1 MLKLL
6 RNLFLLCA
14 ITMAGQVFA
23 QSKATEKADELFEQ
37 EAYIEA
43 VQAYREAFLKEP
55 APVQKAR
62 IVFQIAESYRLAN
75 DTENAKDW
83 YQKSIKA
90 KHNNPMHYYYLG
102 KMHLQEGNYDA
113 AISQFENY
121 KNAEPNSELGDNG
134 IASAKAAQE
143 WGDKPTRW
151 VVTNEEVI
159 NSAATDMDPSFLDK
173 RNTTLVFTSSREG
186 STGKDLDKRTG
197 ENFQDLWFTEK
208 DRKGRWSEPAL
219 LDPTINTEV
228 NEGSAELNAKKN
240 TIYFTRCPMS
250 KKEVLGCDVMKAT
263 YVGGKV
269 SNITKVELKKEGEES
284 FTTGQP
290 TLDKRE
296 EVLVFS
302 SDFEGGQGGQDLWMI
317 VYDKKAKEWSEPK
330 NLGPKINT
338 PGDEMYPFLHD
349 DGSLYFSSDGHV
361 GLGGLDI
368 FVSKSIGEFRWG
380 DPENMMV
387 PINSSY
393 DDYGIVFNKTKKEG
407 FFSSNRDGG
416 RGKDDI
422 YSFYY
427 PPMVFALQGTVKD
440 KDSDEPIQ
448 DATVE
453 IAGSDGAAFSA
464 LTDANG
470 AFAFAENGLQRY
482 INGDVNYSIT
492 VRKKDYLIAKDRI
505 STVDAQESM
514 TFVVD
519 FLLQYST
526 PDQAIELPEVL
537 YELDKA
543 DLLPQSKDSLD
554 YLYQIMV
561 DNPTI
566 EIELRAHTDSR
577 GDDAYNME
585 LSQRRAQS
593 CIDYLISKGV
603 DPDRMKAQGYG
614 ETMPRVT
621 DEEIAA
627 LPSEDIKEKAH
638 QMNRRTEFVVLS
650 FNYIPKDKIETE
662 DSSSED
668 EDN

>member
-1 MLKLL
+1 MKRLL
-6 RNLFLLCA
+6 GLIFVCFISTVVL
-14 ITMAGQVFA
+14 A
-23 QSKATEKADELFEQ
+23 QSKTTLKADELFAQ

-62 IVFQIAESYRLAN
+62 IVFQIAESYRLMN
-75 DTENAKDW
+75 DSKNAQDW
-83 YQKSIKA
+83 YKKSIKA
-90 KHNNPMHYYYLG
+90 KHNDPMHYYHLG
-102 KMHLQEGNYDA
+102 KLLLQEGNYDE

-121 KNAEPNSELGDNG
+121 KNVEPNSTLGATG
-134 IASAKAAQE
+134 IASAKKARE
-143 WGDKPTRW
+143 WEEKPSRW

-159 NSAATDMDPSFLDK
+159 NSSAMDMDPSFLDK
-173 RNTTLVFTSSREG
+173 RNTILVFTSSREG

-219 LDPTINTEV
+219 LDPAINTEV
-228 NEGSAELNAKKN
+228 NEGSAELNAKRN
-240 TIYFTRCPMS
+240 TIYFTRCPIG
-250 KKEVLGCDVMKAT
+250 KKEKLGCDVMQAN

-269 SNITKVELKKEGEES
+269 SNIEVVKLKKEGEER
-284 FTTGQP
+284 FTCGQP
-290 TLDKRE
+290 TIDKRE
-296 EVLVFS
+296 TVLVFS

-338 PGDEMYPFLHD
+338 PGDELFPHIND

-361 GLGGLDI
+361 GMGGLDI
-368 FVSKSIGEFRWG
+368 FVSKSIGDFRWG
-380 DPENMMV
+380 DPENMRS
-387 PINSSY
+387 PINSNY
-393 DDYGIVFNKTKKEG
+393 DDYGIVFNKNKKEG
-407 FFSSNRDGG
+407 FFSSNRDEG

-427 PPMVFALQGTVKD
+427 PPMLFALQGTVTD
-440 KDSDEPIQ
+440 KDTGEPIEG
-448 DATVE
+448 ATVE

-464 LTDANG
+464 TTTADG
-470 AFAFAENGLQRY
+470 TYAFAENGLQRY

-519 FLLQYST
+519 ILLQYSS

-543 DLLPQSKDSLD
+543 TLLPQAKDSLD
-554 YLYQIMV
+554 YLYQILV
-561 DNPTI
+561 DNPTAM
-566 EIELRAHTDSR
+566 IELRAHTDSR
-577 GDDAYNME
+577 GDDSYNME

-603 DPDRMKAQGYG
+603 DPSRLRAQGYG
-614 ETMPRVT
+614 ESLPRVT
-621 DEEIAA
+621 EEQIQA
-627 LPSEDIKEKAH
+627 LPSKEAKEKAH

-650 FNYIPKDKIETE
+650 FDFIPAGKIEQD
-662 DSSSED
+662 DS
-668 EDN
+668 DN